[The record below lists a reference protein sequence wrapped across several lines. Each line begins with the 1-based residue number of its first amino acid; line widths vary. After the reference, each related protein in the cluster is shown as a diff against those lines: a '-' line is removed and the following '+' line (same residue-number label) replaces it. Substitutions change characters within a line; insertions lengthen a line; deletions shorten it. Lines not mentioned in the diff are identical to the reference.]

1 MNPNGKSV
9 RSDIA
14 ELRTAQIERRKD
26 ARTPMDEQLRFE
38 GLISNL
44 SSEFVNIPVV
54 KIDDTI
60 KAWLRIL
67 AEFFDVDRCTIGLF
81 SDDATR
87 LASAYDYHIP
97 GSEPPALSAVKEQL
111 PWYIERLMEGTPVIV
126 NRLEDL
132 PPEAERERRFCLD
145 RGIKSI
151 LSVPLMVGGNVLGP
165 FAFVSTH
172 TMQVWPENLIPRLR
186 LVGEVFA
193 NVIKRKQDRLQLEEQ
208 LRFEKLL
215 AEISARFVNLPADR
229 IDESIEDAQ
238 RRVCGCLGLDLS
250 ALWQWKNET
259 PRVLTMTHFYRS
271 LEGPPPPSEPMDA
284 HKYYPWCQEQLEAN
298 RTIAVSSTENVPA
311 EVARDRESWRHFG
324 VKAALIIPLSRKAD
338 PPIGALSF
346 NDMQKERTWSE
357 ALIQRLHLVAQMFIN
372 AIARKEYEETL
383 RESAERLRLTTETVG
398 AGLWV
403 MEIDTKKVWVSPQT
417 RELFH
422 FAPDEE
428 IFYESFLKVIH
439 PGDRERVAQD
449 VQRTVQS
456 GELLHCD
463 YRIAL
468 PDGSVRWIVSRG
480 RRFLMSTE
488 RQERMMGISLDI
500 TERKGLELHLRESRT
515 LLTSLVDS
523 TSDMIWSVDSE
534 RFGLLTFNRGLYEY
548 FLHQR
553 GIQIKAGMRPEDLF
567 PTEDYIQQWR
577 MFYRKALDEGSY
589 TTEYKVYAGTRTLR
603 LNINRLESDDAVFG
617 VSVFGQDITERKEM
631 ENKLREHLGEIE
643 RLKLQ
648 LEKENVYLREE
659 IKTERGFGKV
669 IGDSDALRYV
679 LFRAQQVA
687 PTDSTVLILGET
699 GTGKGMVADAI
710 HEMSSRKDKPMVT
723 INCAA
728 IPENLIESELFGR
741 EKGAFTGS
749 HTRQIG
755 RFEVANGG
763 TIFLDEIGEM
773 PLALQAKL
781 LRVLQDGQFERLG
794 SVSTLNVDV
803 RVIAATSRDLKVETR
818 KGRFRED
825 LYYRLNVFPLTIPP
839 LRMRSEDIPQL
850 VHYFIGKY
858 AKKFVRQIEKVP
870 KNTMQTLQAYRW
882 PGNVREL
889 EHVIERAVITSPG
902 SVLQLTENLDQEP
915 ADTGEE
921 SLQNLETVE
930 REHILKVLQQTR
942 WKIDGEGG
950 AAAILGLNPS
960 TVRFRIKKLD
970 IRRP

>member
-1 MNPNGKSV
+1 MENPADTGDRMRRRMKRPNQSERALKE
-9 RSDIA
+9 RLIFE
-14 ELRTAQIERRKD
+14 ELFN
-26 ARTPMDEQLRFE
+26 FE
-38 GLISNL
+38 ELISNL
-44 SSEFVNIPVV
+44 SSDFVNIPVDKV
-54 KIDDTI
+54 DDTI
-60 KAWLRIL
+60 KAWIRTL
-67 AEFFDVDRCTIGLF
+67 AEFFGVDRCTIGFL
-81 SDDATR
+81 SDGATR
-87 LASAYDYHIP
+87 LVLAFDYHVP
-97 GSEPPALSAVKEQL
+97 GSEQPAVSAAREQM

-132 PPEAERERRFCLD
+132 PPEAERERTFCLD

-151 LSVPLMVGGNVLGP
+151 LSIPLGVGGNVLGS

-172 TMQVWPENLIPRLR
+172 EERVWPESLIPRLR

-193 NVIKRKQDRLQLEEQ
+193 NVLKRKQDRLQLEEQ
-208 LRFEKLL
+208 LRFEMLL
-215 AEISARFVNLPADR
+215 SEISGRFVNLPADQ
-229 IDESIEDAQ
+229 IDKEIVEAQ
-238 RRVCGCLGLDLS
+238 RLVCECLGLDLS
-250 ALWQWKNET
+250 ALWQWSGET
-259 PRVLTMTHFYRS
+259 PRIMRMTHLYRPHG
-271 LEGPPPPSEPMDA
+271 GPPAPESMYA
-284 HKYYPWCQEQLEAN
+284 HEYFPWCQEQLEAN
-298 RTIAVSSTENVPA
+298 RTIVVSSMEDLPA
-311 EVARDRESWRHFG
+311 EAARDREIWRHFG
-324 VKAALIIPLSRKAD
+324 VKTTLTIPLSLSGG

-794 SVSTLNVDV
+794 STSTLNVDV